1 MGGPVLTVEVLLG
14 VAFGLLGVEHLD
26 QVARDLDELGG
37 IEPARLLEEEL
48 LRLLAQVL
56 PVGESV
62 DGVDDDGRLLGRDR
76 PVTECGVGPGQLTD
90 ELDGLAHDAVTA
102 AAVGT
107 GQMGEPV
114 RGGTPRQMRLRHLAG
129 LDLSQHGRLD
139 RGQPAAQRLELL
151 DRADQLVGS
160 AGRPEHLVQS
170 GQPRAGIRDHP
181 RGGDG

>member
-1 MGGPVLTVEVLLG
+1 MGGPVLAVEVLLG

-26 QVARDLDELGG
+26 QVPRDLGEVGG
-37 IEPARLLEEEL
+37 VEPARLLEEEL

-76 PVTECGVGPGQLTD
+76 PVTQRGVGAGQLAD
-90 ELDGLAHDAVTA
+90 ELGGLAHDAVTA
-102 AAVGT
+102 AAVGA
-107 GQMGEPV
+107 GQVGEPV
-114 RGGTPRQMRLRHLAG
+114 GGGAPGQVRLRDLAG
-129 LDLSQHGRLD
+129 LDLGQHGRLD
-139 RGQPAAQRLELL
+139 RGQSAAQGLELL

-170 GQPRAGIRDHP
+170 SQLRAGIRDHP